1 MDGSWV
7 LGLNMAHAARM
18 VFGRDIV
25 FTYGPLGYLAVPIF
39 PEAEPWAV
47 FCFAWGF
54 AMVTAYALWR
64 LRKQLP
70 SWGIAFTSFAI
81 LWVCSVGV
89 SPFPGASVSMAAM
102 VLTLA
107 IAAGLETN
115 PWLDVGLL
123 FLTGAV
129 AALTKLN
136 LAVAPTLIALYFT
149 GLLLWRAR
157 SAALPWKPAVLA
169 VLVWPAAFLTLY
181 GLADGTLAPV
191 VTYFRNSEQIV
202 GGYSDAMAIAG
213 PLWVTILAVASCAVL
228 FIVVPLAGGEFRR
241 MAPAC
246 IPVAILSFLAF
257 KEAMVREDGHCVGFQ
272 FELAMAA
279 LLFGVLA
286 ATTRARATVGLFAIL
301 SIGAGFI
308 VRTQVWPELLPADVD
323 RLTGR
328 VFVNSLSEFLNW
340 SNTVSELSTAT
351 EKHLASKRSKDVQD
365 ALGQRRVTAFPTEI
379 DSIRANHLHWQ
390 PLPIFQAYS
399 AYTPTLDNLDAE
411 ALSGASGPEAVL
423 LSWSTLDSHQPF
435 FETPQTWRALL
446 DWYDVQLV
454 LPGSFVLQRRTAP
467 RFDPAVAAGTAQA
480 HWGEQINLPPVADDE
495 ILLLKTEI
503 RETTN
508 EAVRRTLFRSL
519 PVWIDSTLR
528 SGRSYRGRVIRMNLP
543 DGAIASDWPQNLK
556 DLRPLFE
563 YAGSPRRD
571 RVAAIRFETEDPK
584 QFDSVIQ
591 IRWSRQRFH
600 AAAIQRVFT
609 LSWTVG
615 CSSNRIGAAQTQST
629 PPASRGYRP
638 QPQRTGGH
646 SPGRSSARRCRCQ
659 AA

>member
-25 FTYGPLGYLAVPIF
+25 FTYGPLGYLALPIF
-39 PEAEPWAV
+39 PGAEPWAV

-54 AMVTAYALWR
+54 ATVTAYALWR
-64 LRKQLP
+64 LRKRVP
-70 SWGIAFTSFAI
+70 SWSNAFALFAI
-81 LWVCSVGV
+81 LWVCSVAV
-89 SPFPGASVSMAAM
+89 SPFPGAGVSMAAT

-107 IAAGLETN
+107 IAAGIETN

-123 FLTGAV
+123 FLVGAV

-157 SAALPWKPAVLA
+157 SASLPWKPALAA

-181 GLADGTLAPV
+181 GLADGTLQPV
-191 VTYFRNSEQIV
+191 VTYFRNSEQII

-213 PLWVTILAVASCAVL
+213 PLWVTVLAVASCVVL
-228 FIVVPLAGGEFRR
+228 FIVVPIAGGEFRR

-246 IPVAILSFLAF
+246 IPAAIVSFLAF

-286 ATTRARATVGLFAIL
+286 ATTRSRIVVGLFAIL

-308 VRTQVWPELLPADVD
+308 VQTQVWPELLPADVD

-328 VFVNSLSEFLNW
+328 VFLSSWSGFLNW
-340 SNTVSELSTAT
+340 SNTVNELSTAT
-351 EKHLASKRSKDVQD
+351 EKDLASKRSAEVQG
-365 ALGQRRVTAFPTEI
+365 AIGKRRVTAFPTEI

-399 AYTPTLDNLDAE
+399 AYTPTLDKLDAE
-411 ALSGASGPEAVL
+411 ALSAVSGPEAVL
-423 LSWSTLDSHQPF
+423 LSWSMLDGHQPF
-435 FETPQTWRALL
+435 FETPQTWQAVL

-454 LPGSFVLQRRTAP
+454 LPGSFVLQRRAAP
-467 RFDPAVAAGTAQA
+467 RFDPAIPAGSAQA
-480 HWGEQINLPPVADDE
+480 RWGEQIVLPPVADDE
-495 ILLLKTEI
+495 VLLMETGI

-508 EAVRRTLFRSL
+508 EAARRTLFRSV

-528 SGRSYRGRVIRMNLP
+528 SGRSYRGRVVRMNLP
-543 DGAIASDWPQNLK
+543 DAAIASDWPQNLK

-571 RVAAIRFETEDPK
+571 RVAAIRFETEDPR
-584 QFDSVIQ
+584 QFDSVIR
-591 IRWSRQRFH
+591 IRWSRRRFH
-600 AAAIQRVFT
+600 AA
-609 LSWTVG
+609 
-615 CSSNRIGAAQTQST
+615 
-629 PPASRGYRP
+629 PASASL
-638 QPQRTGGH
+638 H
-646 SPGRSSARRCRCQ
+646 
-659 AA
+659 